1 MKFILVRHGETDWNR
16 LGKFQGQDDI
26 SLNQRGIAQSRE
38 TAQAVA
44 GLQPTALYSSPLSR
58 TMQVAEEISRLAGL
72 PVISH
77 DGFKELKL
85 GAAEGVTGE
94 EMRYRWPQVYDAWR
108 NDPATAVM
116 PGGESLAQLQN
127 RTWQAILSL
136 ERPHNEDETLVV
148 VSHNFAIRTVI
159 AKLLEMSLFYF
170 HRMTLGLGSICTFES
185 TPQGRRLISY
195 NSICHLSLQ
204 NRQ

>member
-1 MKFILVRHGETDWNR
+1 MKFILVRHGEIDWNR

-72 PVISH
+72 PVIKH

-136 ERPHNEDETLVV
+136 ERPHN
-148 VSHNFAIRTVI
+148 
-159 AKLLEMSLFYF
+159 
-170 HRMTLGLGSICTFES
+170 
-185 TPQGRRLISY
+185 
-195 NSICHLSLQ
+195 
-204 NRQ
+204 